1 MHRIVTYVFIAVGGA
16 AGAGVR
22 WAVHESLGSDGFPW
36 TTLLVNVVG
45 AGLLAFVANHRFHPS
60 TVAVLGLGFCG
71 GLTTLS
77 TLSVEV
83 VQLADDDRAAL
94 GLVYVLSSVILGVAA
109 FVTVRKITLDQ
120 LGET

>member
-1 MHRIVTYVFIAVGGA
+1 MHRIATYLFIAVGGA

-22 WAVHESLGSDGFPW
+22 WAVDESLGNDGFPW
-36 TTLLVNVVG
+36 ATLLVNVIG

-83 VQLADDDRAAL
+83 VQLADDDRAAT
-94 GLVYVLSSVILGVAA
+94 GLVYVLSSVILGVAT
-109 FVTVRKITLDQ
+109 FVTVRKITVDR